1 MQVKIA
7 ICTDELEEAVRKE
20 DFEKAAQIK
29 NTLDL
34 YNKELEERSN
44 VGVRIE
50 KVVRDDLDTVCK

>member
-1 MQVKIA
+1 MRVRIE
-7 ICTDELEEAVRKE
+7 ICTDELEEAIHKE

-29 NTLDL
+29 NALDSH
-34 YNKELEERSN
+34 NKELEELSS